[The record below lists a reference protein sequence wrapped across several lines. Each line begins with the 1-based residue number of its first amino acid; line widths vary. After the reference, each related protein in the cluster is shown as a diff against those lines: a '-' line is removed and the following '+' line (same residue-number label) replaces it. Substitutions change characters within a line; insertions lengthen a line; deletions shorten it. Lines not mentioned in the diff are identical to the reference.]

1 MKENAKAANRREKA
15 ENKKKKERGNNF
27 FSERQI
33 PPRVG
38 CIVLAVV
45 AVVIFVTSYFRIASV
60 WQGTDKNEFILL
72 AVICGTCSI
81 ASMVLLETYLYFE
94 KRYIL
99 TSPKRLA
106 AVSSLIVL
114 AVVLSA
120 FTTII
125 SFAFTAAFVA
135 IILCGLLVSKRA
147 AYTMTVTMAGVMMLM
162 TVSGYGSGVLDKP
175 VAAALAIFFGGIV
188 SVIAL
193 NGQSN
198 RLQPVI
204 SGAIGGAAAAL
215 VLSAVQAFSGV
226 DFKTIAIDSGWMF
239 AGCLLSGIIAT
250 GLLPLFERVFDISTE
265 ARLNELMNNNNPLLK
280 RLMLEAP
287 GTYHHS
293 LIVAV
298 MAESAAEQVGANALL
313 CKTAAYYHDIGKLVS
328 PRYFKENQGE
338 YNVHDEL
345 APEVSAAHILA
356 HPKDSAQML
365 SKKNFPSDIIR
376 MAANHHGDSIVYYFY
391 TKAREQAAVPDSVNI
406 NDYRYESQKPQT
418 KEDAILM
425 LADCCEAAVRAL
437 KRPTQEM
444 IEERVKNVI
453 NGLWLPADGQLSESP
468 ITAKDIRT
476 IEASFIK
483 NLLAQYHERIEYP
496 ANPDQVPP
504 QIQSTTHDAELPA
517 DDETN
522 EPGPYTDPDNEPQQD
537 DIAEK
542 IAEQRAASE
551 YAGSDGDFGDEN
563 GDQTGDQEND

>member
-1 MKENAKAANRREKA
+1 MKEKNKAVKRREKA
-15 ENKKKKERGNNF
+15 ENKKKKERSNNF

-45 AVVIFVTSYFRIASV
+45 AVLIFVVSYFRLAGI
-60 WQGTDKNEFILL
+60 WQCTNANEYILL
-72 AVICGTCSI
+72 AVICGVCSI
-81 ASMVLLETYLYFE
+81 ASMVLLEIYLYFE

-106 AVSSLIVL
+106 AISSLIVL
-114 AVVLSA
+114 AVVLTA
-120 FTTII
+120 FTTMI
-125 SFAFTAAFVA
+125 SFAFTAAFIA

-147 AYTMTVTMAGVMMLM
+147 AYTMSVVMAGVCLLM
-162 TVSGYGSGVLDKP
+162 TVSGYGPGMLDKP
-175 VAAALAIFFGGIV
+175 VAVALAIFFGGIV

-204 SGAIGGAAAAL
+204 SGAIGGAASAV
-215 VLSAVQAFSGV
+215 VLSAIQAFSGV
-226 DFKTIAIDSGWMF
+226 DVKTIAIDSGWMF
-239 AGCLLSGIIAT
+239 GGCLLSGIVAT

-280 RLMLEAP
+280 RLMIEAP

-293 LIVAV
+293 LIVSV

-345 APEVSAAHILA
+345 APEVSAEHILA

-365 SKKNFPSDIIR
+365 NKNKFPSDIVR
-376 MAANHHGDSIVYYFY
+376 MAANHHGDSTVYYFY
-391 TKAREQAAVPDSVNI
+391 SKARELAADPDSVDI
-406 NDYRYESQKPQT
+406 NAYRYASKKPQT

-496 ANPDQVPP
+496 ANPDQVS
-504 QIQSTTHDAELPA
+504 QQDQSTTQNVELPA
-517 DDETN
+517 DDDAG
-522 EPGPYTDPDNEPQQD
+522 EPGPYTDPDNDPQETD
-537 DIAEK
+537 DLAEK
-542 IAEQRAASE
+542 IAEQRIASD
-551 YAGSDGDFGDEN
+551 YAGSDDE
-563 GDQTGDQEND
+563 E